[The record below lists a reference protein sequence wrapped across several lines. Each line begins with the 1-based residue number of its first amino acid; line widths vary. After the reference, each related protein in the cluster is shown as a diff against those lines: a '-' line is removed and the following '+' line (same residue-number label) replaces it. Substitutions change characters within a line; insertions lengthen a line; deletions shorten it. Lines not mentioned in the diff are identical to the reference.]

1 MHHPAGLTHNCSDG
15 VPGEASAHSQA
26 SQYRQNLD
34 AKDEG
39 QHKADVNGLVQEM
52 GCWHQD
58 MRVTVGTQTG
68 LASAGCTR
76 RTVPARRVLHIS
88 VWLEAERRTEAVAG
102 NGRTLLSEGRHAC
115 LPQAGIKQ

>member
-52 GCWHQD
+52 GCWYQD

-68 LASAGCTR
+68 LASAGYSPHGTCKAGASHLCLAGGR
-76 RTVPARRVLHIS
+76 
-88 VWLEAERRTEAVAG
+88 EADRGSCRQWKNAAV
-102 NGRTLLSEGRHAC
+102 
-115 LPQAGIKQ
+115 